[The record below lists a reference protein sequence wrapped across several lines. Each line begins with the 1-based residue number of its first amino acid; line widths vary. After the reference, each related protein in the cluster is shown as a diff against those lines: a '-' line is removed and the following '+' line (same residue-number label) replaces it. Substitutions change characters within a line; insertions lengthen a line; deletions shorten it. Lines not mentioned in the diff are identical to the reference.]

1 MNRESKAGPRYV
13 WLLLLWW
20 MGVAVPSM
28 ALDGTLLVAN
38 RAGGSI
44 TLFDLITEV
53 EIARISIGPVIP
65 HEVHVSRRTPNR
77 CASDRRVR

>member
-1 MNRESKAGPRYV
+1 MNRESKTGPRYL
-13 WLLLLWW
+13 WLLLLCW

-44 TLFDLITEV
+44 TLFDLTTEV